1 MEKAAINS
9 IFSSTDNNTGSF
21 LFNVNHHLNNV
32 NDDIENIFPNLV
44 SDSFLSDLGAEEKD
58 RIDNLGT
65 ENVEK
70 SDGNTADRISY
81 VLALKEERANHLP
94 PEPPISSERTPIS
107 VRHIFIGRVTRFFHP
122 KSKMMDVYN
131 WVDSLIVEPEF
142 FEILDYEGKVV
153 YPADDIESGLYNMK
167 VRQSA
172 IDMSH
177 HGEIAFNEFG
187 ASNEMVAVENHNTSK
202 DVTSYKSFRED
213 LLYRQ
218 RNLEI
223 VTCQVRC
230 DQTYNDILELYNESE
245 KSKKFVIYFEN
256 EEAVEEGVTRETC
269 ALFFE
274 HMYRSF
280 FEGENEKIP
289 LSTVSPEFLRK
300 IGFFPLSYVKR
311 L

>member
-1 MEKAAINS
+1 
-9 IFSSTDNNTGSF
+9 
-21 LFNVNHHLNNV
+21 
-32 NDDIENIFPNLV
+32 
-44 SDSFLSDLGAEEKD
+44 
-58 RIDNLGT
+58 
-65 ENVEK
+65 
-70 SDGNTADRISY
+70 
-81 VLALKEERANHLP
+81 
-94 PEPPISSERTPIS
+94 
-107 VRHIFIGRVTRFFHP
+107 
-122 KSKMMDVYN
+122 MMDVYN

-172 IDMSH
+172 INMSH

-218 RNLEI
+218 KNLEI
-223 VTCQVRC
+223 VTCQVRR

-256 EEAVEEGVTRETC
+256 EEAVEEGVTRETYTM
-269 ALFFE
+269 FFE
-274 HMYRSF
+274 HMYQSF
-280 FEGENEKIP
+280 F
-289 LSTVSPEFLRK
+289 
-300 IGFFPLSYVKR
+300 
-311 L
+311 